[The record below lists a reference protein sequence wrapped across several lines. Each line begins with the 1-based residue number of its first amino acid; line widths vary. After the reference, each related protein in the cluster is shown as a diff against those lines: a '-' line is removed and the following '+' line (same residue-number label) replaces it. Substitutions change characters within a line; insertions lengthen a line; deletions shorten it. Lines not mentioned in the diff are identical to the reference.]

1 MAHTT
6 LRHVHSLAVAHPF
19 PSHRH
24 IPNAITSHRHLARA
38 VSRLV
43 TPDGKILVPGLDKLV
58 APLTEDERK
67 RYDEIDVTMKVSR
80 NVVDFCRSP

>member
-1 MAHTT
+1 M
-6 LRHVHSLAVAHPF
+6 
-19 PSHRH
+19 
-24 IPNAITSHRHLARA
+24 
-38 VSRLV
+38 SRLV

-80 NVVDFCRSP
+80 NVVDFCRLLGGLG